1 MLRRELDALIVEQK
15 YYSNLEQLVLR
26 SRQNKMDKKISEE
39 MQNKIS
45 KVQILEQRLQ
55 SYIMQKQAFQGNL
68 LEVENALGEM
78 DGSNEVFKI
87 VGNIMLKVEK
97 EKISKELK
105 DKKEILDKK
114 IAEIDKQEAKI
125 KEEVLPLQ
133 EELMSS
139 FKDEK

>member
-1 MLRRELDALIVEQK
+1 
-15 YYSNLEQLVLR
+15 
-26 SRQNKMDKKISEE
+26 MDKKISEE

-55 SYIMQKQAFQGNL
+55 SYVMQKQTFQGQL
-68 LEVENALGEM
+68 LEVENALGEIG
-78 DGSNEVFKI
+78 GSNEIFKI
-87 VGNIMLKVEK
+87 VGNIMMKVEK

-114 IAEIDKQEAKI
+114 IADIDKQEAKI